1 MLSNPAD
8 RKKLLDCVKELSDSM
23 LRAEA
28 EKSLQKEAI
37 SDIAEELDIPKKY
50 IAKVAAI
57 YHKQNYSQVQT
68 ELDDINTLY
77 EAITA
82 PVHVAKEA
90 S

>member
-50 IAKVAAI
+50 C
-57 YHKQNYSQVQT
+57 QGCGN
-68 ELDDINTLY
+68 L
-77 EAITA
+77 
-82 PVHVAKEA
+82 P
-90 S
+90 

>member
-28 EKSLQKEAI
+28 EKDLQKEAI
-37 SDIAEELDIPKKY
+37 ADMAEELNIPKKY

-57 YHKQNYSQVQT
+57 YHKQNFSQIQS
-68 ELDDINTLY
+68 ERDDIDALY
-77 EAITA
+77 EAITSPIKIA
-82 PVHVAKEA
+82 ANG
-90 S
+90 

>member
-28 EKSLQKEAI
+28 EKDLQKEAI
-37 SDIAEELDIPKKY
+37 ANMAEELNIPKKY

-57 YHKQNYSQVQT
+57 YHKQNFSQIQS
-68 ELDDINTLY
+68 ERDDIDALY
-77 EAITA
+77 EAITSPIKIA
-82 PVHVAKEA
+82 ANG
-90 S
+90 

>member
-37 SDIAEELDIPKKY
+37 SDIAEELDIPLGTVK
-50 IAKVAAI
+50 A
-57 YHKQNYSQVQT
+57 Q
-68 ELDDINTLY
+68 LFR
-77 EAITA
+77 
-82 PVHVAKEA
+82 AKELLYKILHQ
-90 S
+90 SNIKERY